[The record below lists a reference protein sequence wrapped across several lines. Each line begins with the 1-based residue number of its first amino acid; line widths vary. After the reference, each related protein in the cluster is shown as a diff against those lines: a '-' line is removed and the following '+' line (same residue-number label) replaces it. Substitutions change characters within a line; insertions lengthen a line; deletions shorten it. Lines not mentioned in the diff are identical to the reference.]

1 MAEII
6 QFPAQ
11 PKSRLVR
18 RKSAASAEIIDF
30 GPHHAERD
38 RQIKVAK
45 LAATIRSTLAEAD
58 RLTGVPHADRAYRET
73 AW

>member
-1 MAEII
+1 
-6 QFPAQ
+6 
-11 PKSRLVR
+11 L
-18 RKSAASAEIIDF
+18 
-30 GPHHAERD
+30 GPHLEERE
-38 RQIKVAK
+38 RQISVAK